1 MGDCK
6 VHGLTLKLTGLTEVL
21 QQNYERW
28 SEFRAGGP
36 ILKMGKW
43 KWAENEQNLDRESRR
58 ER

>member
-21 QQNYERW
+21 PQNYKRW
-28 SEFRAGGP
+28 WEFRAGGP

-43 KWAENEQNLDRESRR
+43 KWAENEQNLDRER
-58 ER
+58 